1 MSDFSINFS
10 EIKFKQTYSNL
21 QPKSDTQSSLSDVS
35 IFSADNNPDNN
46 PRTLTKEEQKAQKKQ
61 QKEEAKAER
70 KRIANTPDGIIQGG
84 KQGSTA
90 GDCWLLAEMNSI
102 SKTDWGQKALK
113 EAITTDDEGNFTVH
127 FKGINKDIKIT
138 KKEFEKAQ
146 KNSDYSSGDA
156 DVLLFEIAVERH
168 FKETKLN
175 NGTIKGNDL
184 AGEDSLQ
191 YLLTGKKGRQTNKAQ
206 EMEIVLK
213 AMGENPEN
221 NKGISATYI
230 YHDNNPDNAGD
241 MDHAMSIQRVIL
253 DENGNIDKVVVLDS
267 YHPDKPQTLSYKTFK
282 NEVKLFGYVTNP
294 EENV

>member
-1 MSDFSINFS
+1 M
-10 EIKFKQTYSNL
+10 
-21 QPKSDTQSSLSDVS
+21 
-35 IFSADNNPDNN
+35 
-46 PRTLTKEEQKAQKKQ
+46 
-61 QKEEAKAER
+61 
-70 KRIANTPDGIIQGG
+70 
-84 KQGSTA
+84 
-90 GDCWLLAEMNSI
+90 
-102 SKTDWGQKALK
+102 
-113 EAITTDDEGNFTVH
+113 
-127 FKGINKDIKIT
+127 
-138 KKEFEKAQ
+138 
-146 KNSDYSSGDA
+146 
-156 DVLLFEIAVERH
+156 FEIAVERH

>member
-10 EIKFKQTYSNL
+10 EIKTKQQYGNL
-21 QPKSDTQSSLSDVS
+21 SSRAETQNTLSDVS
-35 IFSADNNPDNN
+35 IFSADDNT
-46 PRTLTKEEQKAQKKQ
+46 PKVLTKEEQKAQKKQ
-61 QKEEAKAER
+61 QKAEAKAER
-70 KRIANTPDGIIQGG
+70 QRIANNPDGIIQGG

-102 SKTDWGQKALK
+102 SKTDWGKEALRQ
-113 EAITTDDEGNFTVH
+113 AITTDDEGNYTVH
-127 FKGINKDIKIT
+127 FKGINKEIKIT

-146 KNSDYSSGDA
+146 KNSDFSSGDA
-156 DVLLFEIAVERH
+156 DALLYEIAVERH
-168 FKETKLN
+168 FKETDLN

-184 AGEDSLQ
+184 SGEDSLQ
-191 YLLTGKKGRQTNKAQ
+191 YLLTGKKGRQTKQ
-206 EMEIVLK
+206 TPEMEIVLK
-213 AMGENPEN
+213 SMGEKSEN
-221 NKGISATYI
+221 NNNISATYI

-282 NEVKLFGYVTNP
+282 DSVKLFGYVTNP
-294 EENV
+294 QEN